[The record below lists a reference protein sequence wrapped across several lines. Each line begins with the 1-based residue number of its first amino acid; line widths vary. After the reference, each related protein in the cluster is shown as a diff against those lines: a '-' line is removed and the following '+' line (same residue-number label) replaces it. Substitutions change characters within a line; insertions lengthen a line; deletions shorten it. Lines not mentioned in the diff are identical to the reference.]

1 MKIPVEILFGRKF
14 NLGSKFNLEV
24 QHAHKG
30 SEFRNLSRT
39 FVVQNSEY
47 NSFCY
52 DSK

>member
-14 NLGSKFNLEV
+14 NLGV
-24 QHAHKG
+24 QLSHKG